1 MTIELDSISEH
12 LELLG
17 PAHRLRADELK
28 PLLPALIDQYLQLR
42 DRPEVRKTHH
52 FGGRYENIYVGRELI
67 PELDAILDA
76 ATAAAAV
83 VAGESRPL
91 RAGYWFNEMQP
102 GQETT
107 LHSHDDDDE
116 ILSGV
121 FYVTVPEDSG
131 DLLLGKG
138 DEQVAVAPIESAFV
152 FFPPSLPHAVGRN
165 LSDRMRLSIGMNFG
179 VSDQEH
185 QS

>member
-1 MTIELDSISEH
+1 MIIELDSIPGR
-12 LELLG
+12 LESLG
-17 PAHRLRADELK
+17 QAHRLRTDELK
-28 PLLPALIDQYLQLR
+28 PLLPALIDQYLALR
-42 DRPEVRKTHH
+42 DQPEIRKTHH

-67 PELDAILDA
+67 PELDAMLNV
-76 ATAAAAV
+76 ATAAAAIV
-83 VAGESRPL
+83 SGETRPL

-102 GQETT
+102 GQATT
-107 LHSHDDDDE
+107 MHSHDDDDE

-121 FYVTVPEDSG
+121 FYVTVPEGSG

-138 DEQVAVAPIESAFV
+138 GEQVAVAPVESAFV
-152 FFPPSLPHAVGRN
+152 FFSPALPHAVGKN

-179 VSDQEH
+179 VPDREH